1 MEMLQ
6 MRTTYWLLIIGLA
19 FMGCTSDSGDDV
31 DTTETD
37 PSSSDT
43 PSEPASETIWVTP
56 PAGCEAPSPLPTDP
70 LELLADA
77 VSSGAGNG
85 GGGGGGGG
93 NRRHMIN
100 LEINQTTQLAFT
112 CGTPGL
118 EVFDLSAEAPV
129 LLGDARGKLEHL
141 AIINDDYIVGTSKGR
156 AGRNSSS
163 VSGYGLYVFNVSN
176 PENVEETT
184 YQEYADASGLAYAAP
199 YLYMVSHD
207 GKLRV
212 FDMTSPSQPQLVGET
227 SGLGNP
233 WEIVLQGNR
242 AYVGD
247 NSLGVIAFDIS
258 TPQAPSILN
267 IVSARGGVQ
276 DLVHAN
282 GHLFAA
288 VGSAGVQ
295 VFALDNPDLPE
306 SIATQ
311 DLGGAIISVSVTDN
325 LLWTTDQQ
333 SVSVTDISNPAQ
345 PIQLAVE
352 DTPSWAMHVA
362 GHSGGA
368 YVADW
373 QKLARYAFN
382 DAQLAPDADTST
394 SALYFVGTTDKGSA
408 TVTNRG
414 GSALIISGMQIPDTR
429 FSISV
434 DKLTLAPG
442 ETMQIKLDYA
452 NDGADLESTLCIAS
466 NDPDEPVQE
475 VTLASSS
482 SGSSVLIGETAPNF
496 NLPDLD
502 GNYLEL
508 ARQVGKPVVL
518 SYFATW

>member
-1 MEMLQ
+1 

-19 FMGCTSDSGDDV
+19 LTGCTSDSVDDV

-37 PSSSDT
+37 PANSDT
-43 PSEPASETIWVTP
+43 PAEPNAETTWVTP

-70 LELLADA
+70 LTLLPDA
-77 VSSGAGNG
+77 VSSGG
-85 GGGGGGGG
+85 GGGGGGGAGGG

-118 EVFDLSAEAPV
+118 EVFDLSGEAPV
-129 LLGDARGKLEHL
+129 ALGDARGKLEHL

-163 VSGYGLYVFNVSN
+163 VTGYGLYVFNVSN
-176 PENVEETT
+176 PGNVEETT

-207 GKLRV
+207 GKFRV

-227 SGLGNP
+227 AGLGNP
-233 WEIVLQGNR
+233 WEIVLHADR

-247 NSLGVIAFDIS
+247 NSLGVIALDIS
-258 TPQAPSILN
+258 TPQSPSILN
-267 IVSARGGVQ
+267 IVAARGGVQ
-276 DLVHAN
+276 DIVHAN
-282 GHLFAA
+282 NHLFAA

-295 VFALDNPDLPE
+295 IFALDNPDLPE
-306 SIATQ
+306 SIATKS
-311 DLGGAIISVSVTDN
+311 LGGAIISVSVTDN

-345 PIQLAVE
+345 PMQLAVE

-373 QKLARYAFN
+373 QKLARYSFN
-382 DAQLAPDADTST
+382 DTQLAPDADTST
-394 SALYFVGTTDKGSA
+394 SALYFVGSTDKGSMS
-408 TVTNRG
+408 VTNRG
-414 GSALIISGMQIPDTR
+414 GSELVLSGMELPDSR
-429 FSISV
+429 FTLSV
-434 DKLTLAPG
+434 DALTLAPG
-442 ETMQIKLDYA
+442 ETMQIKLDYE
-452 NDGADLESTLCIAS
+452 NDGQPVDSALCIAT
-466 NDPDEPVQE
+466 NDPDQPVQQ
-475 VTLASSS
+475 VTVASSS
-482 SGSSVLIGETAPNF
+482 SGSSVLIGEEAPNF

-508 ARQVGKPVVL
+508 ARQIGKPVVL

>member
-1 MEMLQ
+1 

-19 FMGCTSDSGDDV
+19 FMGCSSDSGDDANAP
-31 DTTETD
+31 DTD
-37 PSSSDT
+37 PTSDDT
-43 PSEPASETIWVTP
+43 ENPSEPTTEVTWLTP
-56 PAGCEAPSPLPTDP
+56 PTGCNAPSPLPDDP
-70 LELLADA
+70 LVIIPEA
-77 VSSGAGNG
+77 STNG
-85 GGGGGGGG
+85 GFGGGGNGGGGGGG
-93 NRRHMIN
+93 NRRHMVN
-100 LEINQTTQLAFT
+100 LEINQATQLAFT

-118 EVFDLSAEAPV
+118 EVFDLSADTLEV
-129 LLGDARGKLEHL
+129 LGDVQGKLEHL
-141 AIINDDYIVGTSKGR
+141 AIINNDYIVGTSKGR
-156 AGRNSSS
+156 AGRNSSN
-163 VSGYGLYVFNVSN
+163 VTGYGLYVFDVSS
-176 PENVEETT
+176 PENVEEVT
-184 YQEYADASGLAYAAP
+184 YQEYADASGLAYAEP

-212 FDMTSPSQPQLVGET
+212 FDMTSPSQPQLIGET
-227 SGLGNP
+227 GGLGNP
-233 WEIVLQGNR
+233 WEVVLHGDR

-258 TPQAPSILN
+258 TPQSPSILN

-295 VFALDNPDLPE
+295 VFTLDNPDLPV
-306 SIATQ
+306 SLSTIT
-311 DLGGAIISVSVTDN
+311 LGGAVISVSVSGN
-325 LLWTTDQQ
+325 HLWTTDQQ
-333 SVSVTDISNPAQ
+333 SVAVTDISDPANPV
-345 PIQLAVE
+345 QLAVE

-362 GHSGGA
+362 GQSEGA
-368 YVADW
+368 FVADW
-373 QKLARYAFN
+373 QKLARYTF
-382 DAQLAPDADTST
+382 DAGKIAPDADVST

-414 GSALIISGMQIPDTR
+414 GSDLIISGMQIPDTR

-452 NDGADLESTLCIAS
+452 NDGADLASTLCIAS

-508 ARQVGKPVVL
+508 ARQLGKPVVL

>member
-1 MEMLQ
+1 
-6 MRTTYWLLIIGLA
+6 MRKTYWILVIGLA
-19 FMGCTSDSGDDV
+19 LMGCSSDSVDDV
-31 DTTETD
+31 D
-37 PSSSDT
+37 SSDT
-43 PSEPASETIWVTP
+43 DPTKSETETTAETTWLTP
-56 PAGCEAPSPLPTDP
+56 PTGCNAPSPLPSDP
-70 LELLADA
+70 LVLIPEAN
-77 VSSGAGNG
+77 VNG

-100 LEINQTTQLAFT
+100 LEINETTELAFT

-118 EVFDLSAEAPV
+118 EVFDLSGDSPV

-156 AGRNSSS
+156 AGRNSSD
-163 VSGYGLYVFNVSN
+163 VTGFGLYVFNVSN
-176 PENVEETT
+176 PENVEETI
-184 YQEYADASGLAYAAP
+184 YQEYPDASGLAYAAP

-212 FDMTSPSQPQLVGET
+212 FDMTSPNQPQLVGET

-233 WEIVLQGNR
+233 WEVVLKGDR

-247 NSLGVIAFDIS
+247 NSLGVIAVDIS
-258 TPQAPSILN
+258 TPQSPAILN

-282 GHLFAA
+282 DHLFAA

-295 VFALDNPDLPE
+295 IFSLSNPDLPE
-306 SIATQ
+306 SVATQ
-311 DLGGAIISVSVTDN
+311 DLGGAIIAVSVTDQ

-333 SVSVTDISNPAQ
+333 SVAVTDISNPAQ

-362 GHSGGA
+362 GQSGGA

-373 QKLARYAFN
+373 QKLARYSFD
-382 DAQLAPDADTST
+382 DALLAPDADTST
-394 SALYFVGTTDKGSA
+394 SNLYFVGTTDYGKMSI
-408 TVTNRG
+408 TNRG
-414 GSALIISGMQIPDTR
+414 AAELVLSGMELPDSR
-429 FSISV
+429 FTVSV
-434 DKLTLAPG
+434 DALTLAPG
-442 ETMQIKLDYA
+442 ETMQIKLDFA
-452 NDGADLESTLCIAS
+452 NDGQPVDSTLCIAT

-475 VTLASSS
+475 ITVASSS
-482 SGSSVLIGETAPNF
+482 SGSSVLIGEDAPNF

-508 ARQVGKPVVL
+508 ARQIGKPVVL